1 MTVGPRPDPPSVVVS
16 VPSGYDEPAGTL
28 QVEVSDPHRVGEGM
42 SKHVEYKVTYWTD
55 LANYGARSG
64 CVTRRYSDFEWLWK
78 QLRSTMDGVIVP
90 ALPQKTLVPN
100 DDPTSAAIERR
111 RATLALFIARVAAH
125 PVMRASSDLQ
135 IFLEE
140 EDKAA
145 WSTRVP
151 WYERGVTSDALRG
164 VSDWFQNT
172 VRLDDTGTAANLIAG
187 AQDAAVAAAAA
198 ARNAASGAAPAPVP
212 AANALPGVTPEGTV
226 TLPPIVTGAAVA
238 APPGVMLPPSPQHAG
253 PNASAPSDGIVET
266 QHFLEVADYVS
277 KLKQRVDKLH
287 LATSALVKHSQHT
300 STTLMQFAAT
310 VTELEEAETKAIAAF
325 ARGAATE
332 TGSDRKPPDPRRRRR
347 RRRRRSTLR
356 VEWTRAATLFA
367 STSAPPAAH
376 AEAVTAVF
384 LEPLEAAGR
393 CARRA
398 GTRATRGR
406 RLSST
411 TTACADRSNAW
422 TPRRRRWASPNRD
435 PNARRNKRW
444 SSRRAIFES
453 RARRR
458 CRGTSCARIGWSE
471 NSSGFT
477 PNSRGAGRGA
487 QGSRRRAG
495 SRRGTRRARVRGTLR
510 RRQGDARGPTL
521 GVRRGGRVGSDGA
534 RAREERND
542 RDGRG
547 IARMSRGADDGMTH
561 ASLLVHAHLHLHL
574 ARLTLRSSLPLCF
587 AHSPLNSS
595 THRLEVP
602 VDGALVHGHDVA
614 SVVLQQLRAEERLRD
629 AHRRVGLPLA

>member
-1 MTVGPRPDPPSVVVS
+1 MTTPEGGDAPVAGAPAAPETPKSPPPAASVRMTVGPRPDPPSVVVS
-16 VPSGYDEPAGTL
+16 VPSGYDEPPGTL

-187 AQDAAVAAAAA
+187 AQDAAAAAAAA

-212 AANALPGVTPEGTV
+212 AAHALPGVTPEGTV

-238 APPGVMLPPSPQHAG
+238 APPGVMLPPSPQHAA
-253 PNASAPSDGIVET
+253 PNVSAPSDGIVET

-300 STTLMQFAAT
+300 SATLMQFAAT

-332 TGSDRKPPDPRRRRR
+332 TGSDSETAQSAAAAEAAAAAAAA
-347 RRRRRSTLR
+347 STRR

-384 LEPLEAAGR
+384 LEPLEAAGAL
-393 CARRA
+393 CQACGDACDARKA
-398 GTRATRGR
+398 IVEHYN
-406 RLSST
+406 RLCRQIERLDAKAAAMGVPEPGPKREEKQKVELAASDLRIARTQAMSRYEL
-411 TTACADRSNAW
+411 CADRVERELLW
-422 TPRRRRWASPNRD
+422 FHTEL
-435 PNARRNKRW
+435 ARGLGAALKDLV
-444 SSRRAIFES
+444 A
-453 RARRR
+453 AQ
-458 CRGTSCARIGWSE
+458 GAA
-471 NSSGFT
+471 
-477 PNSRGAGRGA
+477 AGRA
-487 QGSRRRAG
+487 ARACEG
-495 SRRGTRRARVRGTLR
+495 HFDVVRGMLA
-510 RRQGDARGPTL
+510 DPPSAF
-521 GVRRGGRVGSDGA
+521 VGEGA
-534 RAREERND
+534 
-542 RDGRG
+542 
-547 IARMSRGADDGMTH
+547 
-561 ASLLVHAHLHLHL
+561 
-574 ARLTLRSSLPLCF
+574 
-587 AHSPLNSS
+587 
-595 THRLEVP
+595 
-602 VDGALVHGHDVA
+602 
-614 SVVLQQLRAEERLRD
+614 
-629 AHRRVGLPLA
+629 

>member
-1 MTVGPRPDPPSVVVS
+1 MDAARGPQTSRRSTRADIWTTTVSIVMTTPEGGDAPVAGAPAAPETPKSPPPAASVRMTVGPRPDPPSVVVS

-187 AQDAAVAAAAA
+187 AQDAAAAAAAA
-198 ARNAASGAAPAPVP
+198 ARNAASGAAPAPAP

-332 TGSDRKPPDPRRRRR
+332 TGSDSESA
-347 RRRRRSTLR
+347 RSAAAAEAAAAAAAASTRR

-384 LEPLEAAGR
+384 LEPLEAAGAL
-393 CARRA
+393 CQACGDACDARKA
-398 GTRATRGR
+398 IVEHYN
-406 RLSST
+406 RLCRQIERLDAKAAAMGVPEPGPKREEKQKVELAASDLRIARTQAMSRYEL
-411 TTACADRSNAW
+411 CADRVERELLW
-422 TPRRRRWASPNRD
+422 FHTEL
-435 PNARRNKRW
+435 ARGLGAALKDLV
-444 SSRRAIFES
+444 A
-453 RARRR
+453 AQ
-458 CRGTSCARIGWSE
+458 GAA
-471 NSSGFT
+471 
-477 PNSRGAGRGA
+477 AGRA
-487 QGSRRRAG
+487 ARACEG
-495 SRRGTRRARVRGTLR
+495 HFDVVRGMLA
-510 RRQGDARGPTL
+510 DPPSAF
-521 GVRRGGRVGSDGA
+521 VGEGA
-534 RAREERND
+534 
-542 RDGRG
+542 
-547 IARMSRGADDGMTH
+547 
-561 ASLLVHAHLHLHL
+561 
-574 ARLTLRSSLPLCF
+574 
-587 AHSPLNSS
+587 
-595 THRLEVP
+595 
-602 VDGALVHGHDVA
+602 
-614 SVVLQQLRAEERLRD
+614 
-629 AHRRVGLPLA
+629 

>member
-1 MTVGPRPDPPSVVVS
+1 MTTPEGGDAPVVGAPAAPETPKSPPPAASVRMTVGPRPDPPSVVVS
-16 VPSGYDEPAGTL
+16 VPSGYDEPPGTL

-187 AQDAAVAAAAA
+187 AQDAAAAAAAA

-212 AANALPGVTPEGTV
+212 AAHALPGVTPEGTV

-238 APPGVMLPPSPQHAG
+238 APPGVMLPPSPQHAA
-253 PNASAPSDGIVET
+253 PNVSAPSDGIVET

-300 STTLMQFAAT
+300 SATLMQFAAT

-332 TGSDRKPPDPRRRRR
+332 TGSDSETAQSAAAAEAAAAAAAA
-347 RRRRRSTLR
+347 STRR

-384 LEPLEAAGR
+384 LEPLEAAGAL
-393 CARRA
+393 CQACGDACDARKA
-398 GTRATRGR
+398 IVEHYN
-406 RLSST
+406 RLCRQIERLDAKAAAMGVPEPGPKREEKQKVELAASDLRIARTQAMSRYEL
-411 TTACADRSNAW
+411 CADRVERELLW
-422 TPRRRRWASPNRD
+422 FHTEL
-435 PNARRNKRW
+435 ARGLGAALKDLV
-444 SSRRAIFES
+444 A
-453 RARRR
+453 AQ
-458 CRGTSCARIGWSE
+458 GAA
-471 NSSGFT
+471 
-477 PNSRGAGRGA
+477 AGRA
-487 QGSRRRAG
+487 ARACEG
-495 SRRGTRRARVRGTLR
+495 HFDVVRGMLA
-510 RRQGDARGPTL
+510 DPPSAF
-521 GVRRGGRVGSDGA
+521 VGEGA
-534 RAREERND
+534 
-542 RDGRG
+542 
-547 IARMSRGADDGMTH
+547 
-561 ASLLVHAHLHLHL
+561 
-574 ARLTLRSSLPLCF
+574 
-587 AHSPLNSS
+587 
-595 THRLEVP
+595 
-602 VDGALVHGHDVA
+602 
-614 SVVLQQLRAEERLRD
+614 
-629 AHRRVGLPLA
+629 

>member
-1 MTVGPRPDPPSVVVS
+1 MTTSVSIVMTTPEGCDAHVTGVPAAPETPKSPPPAASVRMTVGPRPDPPSVVVS
-16 VPSGYDEPAGTL
+16 VPSGYEEPAGTL

-55 LANYGARSG
+55 LGNYSARSG

-111 RATLALFIARVAAH
+111 RATLSLFIARVSAH

-140 EDKAA
+140 EDKAV

-187 AQDAAVAAAAA
+187 AQDAAAAAAAA
-198 ARNAASGAAPAPVP
+198 ARNAASGAAPAPAP
-212 AANALPGVTPEGTV
+212 SANALPGVSPEGTV
-226 TLPPIVTGAAVA
+226 TLPPIVTGSAVS

-300 STTLMQFAAT
+300 SATLMQFAAT
-310 VTELEEAETKAIAAF
+310 VTELEEAETKAIASF

-332 TGSDRKPPDPRRRRR
+332 TRSDEKTAESAAAAASAPTR
-347 RRRRRSTLR
+347 R

-376 AEAVTAVF
+376 AEAVTTAF
-384 LEPLEAAGR
+384 LEPLEAAGAL
-393 CARRA
+393 CQACGDACDARKAIVEHYNRLCRQIERLDAKAAAMGVPEPGPKREEKQKMELAASDLRIARTQAMSRYELCVDRVERELLWFHTELA
-398 GTRATRGR
+398 GSLGAALKDLVAAQG
-406 RLSST
+406 
-411 TTACADRSNAW
+411 AA
-422 TPRRRRWASPNRD
+422 
-435 PNARRNKRW
+435 
-444 SSRRAIFES
+444 
-453 RARRR
+453 
-458 CRGTSCARIGWSE
+458 
-471 NSSGFT
+471 
-477 PNSRGAGRGA
+477 AGRA
-487 QGSRRRAG
+487 
-495 SRRGTRRARVRGTLR
+495 
-510 RRQGDARGPTL
+510 
-521 GVRRGGRVGSDGA
+521 A
-534 RAREERND
+534 RACEGQFDVVREMLADPPSAFVGE
-542 RDGRG
+542 
-547 IARMSRGADDGMTH
+547 GA
-561 ASLLVHAHLHLHL
+561 
-574 ARLTLRSSLPLCF
+574 
-587 AHSPLNSS
+587 
-595 THRLEVP
+595 
-602 VDGALVHGHDVA
+602 
-614 SVVLQQLRAEERLRD
+614 
-629 AHRRVGLPLA
+629 

>member
-1 MTVGPRPDPPSVVVS
+1 MTTPEGGDAPVAGAPAAPETPKSPPPAASVRMTVGPRPDPPSVVVS

-135 IFLEE
+135 TFLEE

-187 AQDAAVAAAAA
+187 AQDAAAAAAAA

-238 APPGVMLPPSPQHAG
+238 APAGVMLPPSPQHAG

-332 TGSDRKPPDPRRRRR
+332 TGSDSETARSAAEAAAAAAA
-347 RRRRRSTLR
+347 STLR

-384 LEPLEAAGR
+384 LEPLEAAGAL
-393 CARRA
+393 CQACGDACDARKA
-398 GTRATRGR
+398 IVEHYN
-406 RLSST
+406 RLCRQIERLDAKAAAMGVPEPGPKREEKQKVELAASDLRIARTQAMSRYEL
-411 TTACADRSNAW
+411 CADRVERELLW
-422 TPRRRRWASPNRD
+422 FHTEL
-435 PNARRNKRW
+435 ARGLGAALKDLV
-444 SSRRAIFES
+444 A
-453 RARRR
+453 AQ
-458 CRGTSCARIGWSE
+458 GAA
-471 NSSGFT
+471 
-477 PNSRGAGRGA
+477 AGRA
-487 QGSRRRAG
+487 ARACEG
-495 SRRGTRRARVRGTLR
+495 HFDVVRGMLA
-510 RRQGDARGPTL
+510 DPPSAF
-521 GVRRGGRVGSDGA
+521 VGEGA
-534 RAREERND
+534 
-542 RDGRG
+542 
-547 IARMSRGADDGMTH
+547 
-561 ASLLVHAHLHLHL
+561 
-574 ARLTLRSSLPLCF
+574 
-587 AHSPLNSS
+587 
-595 THRLEVP
+595 
-602 VDGALVHGHDVA
+602 
-614 SVVLQQLRAEERLRD
+614 
-629 AHRRVGLPLA
+629 

>member
-1 MTVGPRPDPPSVVVS
+1 MTTPEGGDAPVAGAPAAPETPKSPPPAASVRMTVGPRPDPPSVVVS

-187 AQDAAVAAAAA
+187 AQDAAAAAAAA

-212 AANALPGVTPEGTV
+212 AAHALPGVTPEGTV

-238 APPGVMLPPSPQHAG
+238 APPGVMLPPSPQHAA
-253 PNASAPSDGIVET
+253 PNVSAPSDGIVET

-300 STTLMQFAAT
+300 SATLMQFAAT

-332 TGSDRKPPDPRRRRR
+332 TGSDSETAQSAAAAEAAAAAAAA
-347 RRRRRSTLR
+347 STRR

-384 LEPLEAAGR
+384 LEPLEAAGAL
-393 CARRA
+393 CQACGDACDARKA
-398 GTRATRGR
+398 IVEHYN
-406 RLSST
+406 RLCRQIERLDAKAAAMGVPEPGPKREEKQKVELAASDLRIARTQAMSRYEL
-411 TTACADRSNAW
+411 CADRVERELLW
-422 TPRRRRWASPNRD
+422 FHTEL
-435 PNARRNKRW
+435 ARGLGAALKDLV
-444 SSRRAIFES
+444 A
-453 RARRR
+453 AQ
-458 CRGTSCARIGWSE
+458 GAA
-471 NSSGFT
+471 
-477 PNSRGAGRGA
+477 AGRA
-487 QGSRRRAG
+487 ARACEG
-495 SRRGTRRARVRGTLR
+495 HFDVVRGMLA
-510 RRQGDARGPTL
+510 DPPSAF
-521 GVRRGGRVGSDGA
+521 VGEGA
-534 RAREERND
+534 
-542 RDGRG
+542 
-547 IARMSRGADDGMTH
+547 
-561 ASLLVHAHLHLHL
+561 
-574 ARLTLRSSLPLCF
+574 
-587 AHSPLNSS
+587 
-595 THRLEVP
+595 
-602 VDGALVHGHDVA
+602 
-614 SVVLQQLRAEERLRD
+614 
-629 AHRRVGLPLA
+629 